1 MSRQNDLCQMFRR
14 MPVFGG
20 IANETLEWLL
30 ESSSTINVVAGNYL
44 FREGDAADSFYIIL
58 EGIVAAERVWQGAPV
73 ELHQLTVGDCVGEM
87 AIVEVQSRSAS
98 VRAVE
103 SVAAVEVTRSTLHQ
117 LSQQNLEQYAIL
129 MMNMGR
135 EVSRRL
141 RLANDSLFQLQQSAI
156 CRDAL
161 SDQSDE
167 SDQSNQANA
176 NQELDMLRVLMDY
189 LPDTIY
195 FKDRNSQFLRINR
208 AQTKRFGISSVD
220 DAIGKTDADFFS
232 EQHAIEARMDELEI
246 LQSGKPIVDKL
257 EHLELDDYPE
267 TWVSTTKMPWRDA
280 AGKVIGTFGVS
291 RNVTK
296 QVMAEKTLKKA
307 KEEAD
312 HANRAKS
319 DFLANMSH
327 EIRTPMNAIIGMS
340 ELLLE
345 SKLTDGQRE
354 YVTMVLSSGES
365 LLELINDV
373 LDFSKIE
380 AGKFDL
386 DHEPF
391 ELRDVASNTIRTL
404 AVRAHSKKIELAF
417 SAAPDVPDYL
427 VGDRHRLRQI
437 IVNLLGN
444 AIKFTEDGEVVL
456 DITLVERNASHAV
469 IRVEV
474 RDTGI
479 GIPESKRQQIFQDFE
494 QADAS
499 TTRQYGGTGLGLAI
513 SKRLVELM
521 GGEIGVTSSEGEGS
535 TFFFTATLEV
545 STEPAPEKSTV
556 SSQIIGTEALVVD
569 DNETN
574 RRILCQMLTN
584 WGLHPIAA
592 ESGETAIRV
601 LKEYASRDQNL
612 PLVMTDF
619 CMPDMDGI
627 EMIEQIR
634 RQPII
639 SDAKIIMLSSGF
651 RSETEDRCAELGVDE
666 RLMKP
671 LKQSEVFD
679 TIVGVLDNVDHQK
692 RSEAQEN
699 VCLVEEPTEILRV
712 LLAEDNAVN
721 QRLAVAVLD
730 RQGHEVTVAN
740 NGREAVDKWEGGDF
754 DLVLMDVQMPEMDG
768 FEATAEIRRL
778 EASRSGNRH
787 TFIIAVTA
795 RARKSDRQKCLD
807 AGMDDYMAKPIRI
820 ANLAEALS
828 RRAKVKSAANGD
840 HELALAVVD
849 SSKASPDES
858 GPVEKIDWGYALESV
873 AGDPDLLK
881 IIVETL
887 VDTGPGLVDEASV
900 GVNAGDLKK
909 VEAAAHSLK
918 GSVLFLGIQSVR
930 KPAMGLEENADLGNP
945 DPLPSLIRELQSDY
959 AAIEQQLTTFLKN
972 AAAPDKHS

>member
-1 MSRQNDLCQMFRR
+1 MSSHNDLFQLFRR

-20 IANETLEWLL
+20 IETGTLEWLL
-30 ESSSTINVVAGNYL
+30 ESSSTIKVVAGDYL
-44 FREGDAADSFYIIL
+44 FREGDTANSFFVIL
-58 EGIVAAERVWQGAPV
+58 EGTVAAERSWQGEAV
-73 ELHQLTVGDCVGEM
+73 ELQRLATGDCVGEM
-87 AIVEVQSRSAS
+87 AIMEVKSRSAS
-98 VRAVE
+98 VRAIE
-103 SVAAVEVTRSTLHQ
+103 NVAAIEVTRRTLQQ

-141 RLANDSLFQLQQSAI
+141 GQANNRLFEL
-156 CRDAL
+156 
-161 SDQSDE
+161 DQS
-167 SDQSNQANA
+167 SPQPRAWPDQTNIA
-176 NQELDMLRVLMDY
+176 QELDMFRMLMEH
-189 LPDTIY
+189 LPDSIY
-195 FKDRNSQFLRINR
+195 FKDRNSQFLRVNR
-208 AQTKRFGISSVD
+208 AQFAKLGFSSEAGV
-220 DAIGKTDADFFS
+220 IGKTDADFFS
-232 EQHAIEARMDELEI
+232 DELATSARQDELEI
-246 LQSGKPIVDKL
+246 MRTGEPIMDKIEYL
-257 EHLELDDYPE
+257 
-267 TWVSTTKMPWRDA
+267 TWANFPDTWASATKLPWRDA
-280 AGKVIGTFGVS
+280 AGEVVGTFGLS
-291 RNVTK
+291 RDVTRR
-296 QVMAEKTLKKA
+296 VTAEKKLQKA

-312 HANRAKS
+312 QANRAKS

-365 LLELINDV
+365 LLALINDV

-417 SAAPDVPDYL
+417 SAAEDVPDYL
-427 VGDRHRLRQI
+427 VGDRHRIRQI

-444 AIKFTEDGEVVL
+444 AIKFTEEGEVVL
-456 DITLVERNASHAV
+456 DIILVEKAASHAV

-479 GIPESKRQQIFQDFE
+479 GIPESKRQQVFQDFE

-513 SKRLVELM
+513 AKRLVEM
-521 GGEIGVTSSEGEGS
+521 MDGEIGVTSTEGEGS
-535 TFFFTATLEV
+535 TFFFTAKLEV
-545 STEPAPEKSTV
+545 SSEAAPEKSAV

-574 RRILCQMLTN
+574 RRILCQMLNN

-601 LKEYASRDQNL
+601 LKEYASRDQQL

-619 CMPDMDGI
+619 CMPGMDGV
-627 EMIEQIR
+627 EMIEEIR
-634 RQPII
+634 RQPEI

-651 RSETEDRCAELGVDE
+651 RGETEDRCAELGVDE

-679 TIVGVLDNVDHQK
+679 TIVSVLEDLDYQQQPIELEKVGLD
-692 RSEAQEN
+692 
-699 VCLVEEPTEILRV
+699 EEPSETLRV

-740 NGREAVDKWEGGDF
+740 NGSEAVEKWQGGDF

-778 EASRSGNRH
+778 EAQRPDNQR

-795 RARKSDRQKCLD
+795 RARRSDRQNCLD

-820 ANLAEALS
+820 ANLADILS
-828 RRAKVKSAANGD
+828 KRAKAKAKSQSIDADLPAAAPTGV
-840 HELALAVVD
+840 APQA
-849 SSKASPDES
+849 
-858 GPVEKIDWGYALESV
+858 GPTEPVHVEDINWDYALESV

-887 VDTGPGLVDEASV
+887 VDTGPGLVEQASA
-900 GVNAGDLKK
+900 GVSTGDLKK
-909 VEAAAHSLK
+909 VAAAAHSLK
-918 GSVLFLGIQSVR
+918 GSVLFLGIQAVR
-930 KPAMGLEENADLGNP
+930 KPAMGLEENADLVNP
-945 DPLPSLIRELQSDY
+945 VPLRDLIQELQADY
-959 AAIEQQLTTFLKN
+959 AAIEKQLKMFLN
-972 AAAPDKHS
+972 G